1 MVREMLLSEDWLIV
15 WFLFLMLS
23 ALAFWKHE
31 YLDRW

>member
-1 MVREMLLSEDWLIV
+1 MLLDDDWFIA
-15 WFLFLMLS
+15 WYLFLMLT